1 MVKNAINTALQNK
14 NALMFI
20 TALIFMA
27 GILAYFNDNAILCA
41 GILTLSAV
49 VIILKNYLPLKYI
62 LFWIFIFYFGFFNA
76 YFRIHTTDGLVPYA
90 WQEAVIEGQIISIP
104 NSNTPDKTKFFLKAD
119 KINGKEVTGK
129 TLVTFTG
136 NDFSN
141 LQIGDNYE
149 FLGKLRT
156 PFKAGNPSQF
166 DYGKYLRN
174 FDTFTV
180 FYTDNAKLLNGRL
193 TLKWKF
199 YQNLNKLRNKII
211 NVHAKYL
218 KSPNLEILGG
228 IVFGDDA
235 VAPPDYIKASF
246 VNSGLLH
253 ILAASGMNVA
263 FIYGFWVF
271 FMRRIRAPF
280 KLTVLTGMG
289 VVIIYTFMTGLG
301 ASVIR
306 AALMLLFILA
316 GKLIDRDAHTV
327 SLLAFVAM
335 LMLIYNPA
343 FINDVGFQLSFIV
356 TFGILTTANVIF
368 EKYKESK
375 IPDWLIGAILIPV
388 ISQIWV
394 APIQMFYFN
403 TFSTYSVL
411 ANVLSMPFLS
421 VISFGGFIS
430 SIIAI
435 LTPFTDKIC
444 MLSDIILNF
453 ILNILVFISDFF
465 AGLPHSLLTTTHPNI
480 FQLFIYYGIVLFV
493 TMSIKTGFN
502 KRLVSTCI
510 LLFTILLLSLIN
522 IPSNDLQ
529 IIAFDV
535 QNADCFLIKTPRNKY
550 FIIDTGRAGYKG
562 SKAQANSIII
572 KYLKDRGIKNI
583 EGMIITHFD
592 NDHSGGAVD
601 IMKNLNVKQ
610 VYINSFEDKSMTST
624 NIYKTL
630 KELKIPSQL
639 PNNNKSIYSENSL
652 NMQTYLAEA
661 EEDNEK
667 SIITLLSYKDFDML
681 FTGDAGTDAFNQLK
695 KDIPHN
701 IEVLKVGH
709 HGGPHVVSSEMLN
722 HLNTKVSVIST
733 GPNAFGHPN
742 KGTLD
747 ILRKT
752 DIYRTDRHNSIKII
766 TDGQR
771 YTMYTFN
778 KDKKKYQKSKDL
790 KTD

>member
-41 GILTLSAV
+41 GILTLTAV
-49 VIILKNYLPLKYI
+49 VTILKNYLPLKYI
-62 LFWIFIFYFGFFNA
+62 LFWVFIFYFGFFNA

-104 NSNTPDKTKFFLKAD
+104 NSNSPDKTKFFLKAD

-149 FLGKLRT
+149 FSGKLRT

-356 TFGILTTANVIF
+356 TFGLLTTANVIF
-368 EKYKESK
+368 EKYKESR
-375 IPDWLIGAILIPV
+375 IPDWLIAAILIPV
-388 ISQIWV
+388 IAQIWV

-421 VISFGGFIS
+421 VISFGGFVS

-630 KELKIPSQL
+630 KELKIPSQI

-681 FTGDAGTDAFNQLK
+681 FTGDAGTDAFNKLK

>member
-1 MVKNAINTALQNK
+1 M
-14 NALMFI
+14 
-20 TALIFMA
+20 
-27 GILAYFNDNAILCA
+27 
-41 GILTLSAV
+41 
-49 VIILKNYLPLKYI
+49 
-62 LFWIFIFYFGFFNA
+62 
-76 YFRIHTTDGLVPYA
+76 
-90 WQEAVIEGQIISIP
+90 
-104 NSNTPDKTKFFLKAD
+104 
-119 KINGKEVTGK
+119 
-129 TLVTFTG
+129 
-136 NDFSN
+136 
-141 LQIGDNYE
+141 
-149 FLGKLRT
+149 
-156 PFKAGNPSQF
+156 
-166 DYGKYLRN
+166 RN

-356 TFGILTTANVIF
+356 TFGLLTTANVIF

-375 IPDWLIGAILIPV
+375 IPDWLIAAILIPV
-388 ISQIWV
+388 IAQIWV

-421 VISFGGFIS
+421 VISFGGFVS

-630 KELKIPSQL
+630 KELKIPSQI

-766 TDGQR
+766 SDGQR

-778 KDKKKYQKSKDL
+778 KDKKKYQRSKDL